1 MTGLEY
7 QEHIQHTHNAFCK
20 IVIRHTAIDMALRFE
35 ENECILV
42 AMFQEGSSQGTI
54 EKIHSI
60 LPYMGEDVEML
71 ALINST
77 LERLETLSDKAFLS
91 IDWE

>member
-1 MTGLEY
+1 M
-7 QEHIQHTHNAFCK
+7 I
-20 IVIRHTAIDMALRFE
+20 RFE

-42 AMFQEGSSQGTI
+42 AMFQEESRQGTI

-60 LPYMGEDVEML
+60 LPYIMGEDVEVL

-77 LERLETLSDKAFLS
+77 LEKLETLSDKAFLS
-91 IDWE
+91 IDWEQYKQEPMEDE